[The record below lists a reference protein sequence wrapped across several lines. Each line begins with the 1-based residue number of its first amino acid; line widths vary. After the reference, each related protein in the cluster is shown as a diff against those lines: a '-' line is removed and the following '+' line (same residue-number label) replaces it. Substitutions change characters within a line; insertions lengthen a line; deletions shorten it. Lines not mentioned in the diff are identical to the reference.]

1 MGNNSH
7 NPGPWSVAW
16 VRNTVYIKAQV
27 TDRDLSICRVMAHRN
42 SNNVSILVNAP
53 EMLTVLEYAE
63 TVLSMAAANATTYD
77 GMPIESALADLAGE
91 IKAIISKAKGE

>member
-16 VRNTVYIKAQV
+16 VRNTVYIKAQD

-42 SNNVSILVNAP
+42 SNNVAILVNAP
-53 EMLTVLEYAE
+53 ELLETCERLLGFALHYADPFALE
-63 TVLSMAAANATTYD
+63 AGNGL
-77 GMPIESALADLAGE
+77 IESA
-91 IKAIISKAKGE
+91 KAIISKAKGK

>member
-16 VRNTVYIKAQV
+16 VRNTVYIKAQT

-53 EMLTVLEYAE
+53 ELLETCERLLGFALHYADPFALE
-63 TVLSMAAANATTYD
+63 AGNGL
-77 GMPIESALADLAGE
+77 IESAKE
-91 IKAIISKAKGE
+91 IISKAKGA

>member
-16 VRNTVYIKAQV
+16 VRNTVYIKAQD

-42 SNNVSILVNAP
+42 SNNVAILVNAP

-63 TVLSMAAANATTYD
+63 TVLSMAAANTQTYD
-77 GMPIESALADLAGE
+77 GKPIETALADLAGE
-91 IKAIISKAKGE
+91 IKAIISKAKGA